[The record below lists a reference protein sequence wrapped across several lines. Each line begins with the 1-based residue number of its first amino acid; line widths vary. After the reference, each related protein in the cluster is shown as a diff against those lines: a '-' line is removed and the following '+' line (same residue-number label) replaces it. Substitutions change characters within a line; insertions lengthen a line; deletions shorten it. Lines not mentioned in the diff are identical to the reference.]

1 MFKECEVG
9 IPSQEAPAVSATGGR
24 RIEIVKQQVNDK
36 LRAFTEDSKNHP
48 ALQEY
53 LQTAH
58 DILLS
63 SDAKRTRSFLP
74 VLIADANGFDRETC
88 FKYGITIELLHYS
101 SLIHDDVIDAD
112 QYRRGCPTLN
122 SSFTNAHAVLIG
134 DFMMCSVID
143 FALDFNHSN
152 EVIKLMVGAI
162 KKLVTGLV
170 IEQKVMPKE
179 PTLQRYL
186 EMADLKTGALFQ
198 LSIGLPFVA
207 HEHLPEAM
215 ACGGLFGLLFQIY
228 DDFMDQ
234 NKDGQYHNI
243 FHILPVRDIID
254 VWNENYLIFMNLARK
269 LNIDQVFMEMISHLK
284 NLGYFLETVTPDGI
298 LFVT

>member
-1 MFKECEVG
+1 M
-9 IPSQEAPAVSATGGR
+9 
-24 RIEIVKQQVNDK
+24 IEIVKQQVNEK
-36 LRAFTEDSKNHP
+36 LRAFADDSHNHP
-48 ALQEY
+48 ALREY
-53 LQTAH
+53 LKTAH

-112 QYRRGCPTLN
+112 EYRRGCPTLN
-122 SSFTNAHAVLIG
+122 STFTNAHAVLIG

-143 FALDFNHSN
+143 FALDFNHSS

-198 LSIGLPFVA
+198 LSFGLPFVA
-207 HEHLPEAM
+207 HKQLPEAL

-228 DDFMDQ
+228 DDYMDKG
-234 NKDGQYHNI
+234 KDGQYHNI
-243 FHILPVRDIID
+243 FHILPVGDVIK
-254 VWNENYLIFMNLARK
+254 VWNDNYQTFMNLAVK
-269 LNIDQVFMEMISHLK
+269 LNIDQVFKEVLSHLK
-284 NLGYFLETVTPDGI
+284 NLGYFLEVATPDGV

>member
-1 MFKECEVG
+1 MFKEYEVS
-9 IPSQEAPAVSATGGR
+9 IPGQESATGGC

-36 LRAFTEDSKNHP
+36 LRAFAEDSKNHP
-48 ALQEY
+48 ALREY
-53 LQTAH
+53 LKTAH

-122 SSFTNAHAVLIG
+122 STFTNAHAVLIG

-143 FALDFNHSN
+143 FALDFNHSS

-170 IEQKVMPKE
+170 IEQKILPKE

-198 LSIGLPFVA
+198 LSVGLPFVA
-207 HEHLPEAM
+207 HQHLPEAM

-228 DDFMDQ
+228 DDYMDK
-234 NKDGQYHNI
+234 NKDGQYQNI
-243 FHILPVRDIID
+243 FHILPVRDIIN
-254 VWNENYLIFMNLARK
+254 VWNENYLTFMNLAKK
-269 LNIDQVFMEMISHLK
+269 LNIDQVFMEMLSHLQ
-284 NLGYFLETVTPDGI
+284 NLGYFLEVETPDGI